1 MTAPRS
7 ARQSAKLRS
16 LITFAAVAVSAATG
30 ALLATAASAQTATGW
45 TEKVSQSQVGGHLLG
60 NPAATRKVIEYMSY
74 TCPHCALF
82 EQESTPALATGYIAD
97 GKTSLEV
104 RNFIRDP
111 VDMTVA
117 LLARCGEPR
126 SFFRRHKGLLASQ
139 RTWLGKASALG
150 RDGQA
155 AWYQGDTNTRLKR
168 IATDLGLY
176 DELRRH
182 SPLATDA
189 QINVCLA
196 NKAEQ
201 NKVLAMTKF
210 ATDTVKVQGTP
221 SFTLGGKLLADV
233 YDWKSLEP
241 LLASR

>member
-1 MTAPRS
+1 MTAP
-7 ARQSAKLRS
+7 LRPQNFTRP
-16 LITFAAVAVSAATG
+16 LVAFAAL
-30 ALLATAASAQTATGW
+30 ALTSATAALLPSAGTAQSAAPAW
-45 TEKVSQSQVGGHLLG
+45 TEKVSQSQVGGHILG
-60 NPAATRKVIEYMSY
+60 NVAAPQKIIEYMSY
-74 TCPHCALF
+74 TCPHCAAF
-82 EQESTPALATGYIAD
+82 EQESNPALASGYIAD

-111 VDMTVA
+111 VDITVA

-139 RTWLGKASALG
+139 KTWMARGAALG

-168 IATDLGLY
+168 IAGDLGLY

-182 SPLATDA
+182 APLATDA
-189 QINVCLA
+189 QINACLTD
-196 NKAEQ
+196 KAEQ

-221 SFTLGGKLLADV
+221 SFTLNGKLLADV

-241 LLASR
+241 MLATR

>member
-1 MTAPRS
+1 MIAP
-7 ARQSAKLRS
+7 LRP
-16 LITFAAVAVSAATG
+16 LIALAALAAAATSG
-30 ALLATAASAQTATGW
+30 SMLASSSIAQPAASW
-45 TEKVSQSQVGGHLLG
+45 TDKVSQSQVGGHLLG
-60 NPAATRKVIEYMSY
+60 NPAATQKVVEYMSY
-74 TCPHCALF
+74 TCPHCAAF
-82 EQESTPALATGYIAD
+82 DEESNPRLATGYIAN

-104 RNFIRDP
+104 RNFVRDP

-150 RDGQA
+150 RSGQA
-155 AWYQGDTNTRLKR
+155 AWFEGDTNTRLKR
-168 IATDLGLY
+168 IASDLGLY

-182 SPLATDA
+182 APLATDA
-189 QINVCLA
+189 QINICLS
-196 NKAEQ
+196 NKAGQ

-210 ATDTVKVQGTP
+210 AADTVKVQGTP
-221 SFTLGGKLLADV
+221 SFTLNGKLLADV

>member
-1 MTAPRS
+1 MTAP
-7 ARQSAKLRS
+7 LRP
-16 LITFAAVAVSAATG
+16 LIALATL
-30 ALLATAASAQTATGW
+30 ALTAATAALMPAASTAQSAAPAW
-45 TEKVSQSQVGGHLLG
+45 TDKVSQSQVGGHVLG
-60 NPAATRKVIEYMSY
+60 NTAATQKIVEYMSY
-74 TCPHCALF
+74 TCPHCAAF
-82 EQESTPALATGYIAD
+82 EAESNPALPSSFIAN

-111 VDMTVA
+111 VDLTVA

-139 RTWLGKASALG
+139 KTWLGKAGALG

-155 AWYQGDTNTRLKR
+155 AWYQGDNDTRLKR
-168 IATDLGLY
+168 IASDLGLY

-182 SPLATDA
+182 APLATDA
-189 QINVCLA
+189 QINACLV

-201 NKVLAMTKF
+201 NKVLSMTKF

-221 SFTLGGKLLADV
+221 SFTLNGRLLADV
-233 YDWKSLEP
+233 YNWKSLEP

>member
-1 MTAPRS
+1 MTAPSRPLLALS
-7 ARQSAKLRS
+7 AIAL
-16 LITFAAVAVSAATG
+16 AAATALFTG
-30 ALLATAASAQTATGW
+30 APGTAQTAAATAW
-45 TEKVSQSQVGGHLLG
+45 ADKVSQSQVGGHVRG
-60 NPAATRKVIEYMSY
+60 NVAAPQKIVEYMSY
-74 TCPHCALF
+74 TCPHCAAF
-82 EQESTPALATGYIAD
+82 EQESNPALATGFIAN
-97 GKTSLEV
+97 GKTSIEV

-111 VDMTVA
+111 VDLTVA

-139 RTWLGKASALG
+139 KTWLGKAGSLG
-150 RDGQA
+150 REGQA
-155 AWYQGDTNTRLKR
+155 AWYQGDTSTRLQR
-168 IATDLGLY
+168 IANDLGLY

-182 SPLATDA
+182 APLATDA
-189 QINVCLA
+189 QINACLI

-210 ATDTVKVQGTP
+210 ATETVKVQGTP
-221 SFTLGGKLLADV
+221 SFTLNGKLLADV

>member
-1 MTAPRS
+1 MTAP
-7 ARQSAKLRS
+7 LRP
-16 LITFAAVAVSAATG
+16 LTAFAGFAFATAAAT
-30 ALLATAASAQTATGW
+30 LLATSGTAQTAPAGAAAW
-45 TEKVSQSQVGGHLLG
+45 TEKVSQSQAGGHVLG
-60 NPAATRKVIEYMSY
+60 NVAAPVKVIEYMSY
-74 TCPHCALF
+74 TCPHCAAF
-82 EQESTPALATGYIAD
+82 EQDSNPALATGFIAK

-111 VDMTVA
+111 VDLTVA

-139 RTWLGKASALG
+139 KTWLGKAASLG
-150 RDGQA
+150 REGQA
-155 AWYQGDTNTRLKR
+155 AWYQGDTNARLKR
-168 IATDLGLY
+168 IAGDLGLY

-182 SPLATDA
+182 APLATDA

-196 NKAEQ
+196 NKVEQ

-210 ATDTVKVQGTP
+210 ASETVKVQGTP
-221 SFTLGGKLLADV
+221 SFTLNGKLLADV

-241 LLASR
+241 LLTSR

>member
-1 MTAPRS
+1 MKAPLRPLIALTA
-7 ARQSAKLRS
+7 
-16 LITFAAVAVSAATG
+16 FA
-30 ALLATAASAQTATGW
+30 LTAASAALLPVAGTAQSAATAW
-45 TEKVSQSQVGGHLLG
+45 TDKVSQSDVGGHVRG
-60 NPAATRKVIEYMSY
+60 NTAAPQKIIEYMSY
-74 TCPHCALF
+74 TCPHCAAF
-82 EQESTPALATGYIAD
+82 EQESSPALADGFITT

-111 VDMTVA
+111 VDLTVA

-139 RTWLGKASALG
+139 KTWLGKAGSMG
-150 RDGQA
+150 REGQA
-155 AWYQGDTNTRLKR
+155 AWYQGDTNARLQR
-168 IATDLGLY
+168 IASDLGLY

-182 SPLATDA
+182 APLATDA
-189 QINVCLA
+189 QINACLA
-196 NKAEQ
+196 NKTEQ

-221 SFTLGGKLLADV
+221 SFTLGGKLLANV

>member
-1 MTAPRS
+1 MIAP
-7 ARQSAKLRS
+7 LRPV
-16 LITFAAVAVSAATG
+16 L
-30 ALLATAASAQTATGW
+30 AASAIALAAAASLFAVSPGTAQKAAAPADW
-45 TEKVSQSQVGGHLLG
+45 SNRVSQSQVGGHVLG
-60 NPAATRKVIEYMSY
+60 NPAATQKIVEYMSY
-74 TCPHCALF
+74 TCPHCAAF
-82 EQESTPALATGYIAD
+82 DQESDPALADGFIAK

-111 VDMTVA
+111 LDMTVA

-126 SFFRRHKGLLASQ
+126 SFFRRHHGLLASQ
-139 RTWLGKASALG
+139 RTWMTKAGSLG

-155 AWYQGDTNTRLKR
+155 AWYQGDINARLKR
-168 IATDLGLY
+168 IASDLGLY

-182 SPLATDA
+182 SPLATNA
-189 QINVCLA
+189 QIDACLA

-201 NKVLAMTKF
+201 GKVLAMTKF
-210 ATDTVKVQGTP
+210 ASETVKIEGTP
-221 SFTLGGKLLADV
+221 SFTINGKLQANV

>member
-1 MTAPRS
+1 MTAP
-7 ARQSAKLRS
+7 LRP
-16 LITFAAVAVSAATG
+16 LLAVSAF
-30 ALLATAASAQTATGW
+30 ALAAAASLFAVSPGSAQKAAAPADW
-45 TEKVSQSQVGGHLLG
+45 SNRVSQSQVGGHVLG
-60 NPAATRKVIEYMSY
+60 NPAATQKIVEYMSY
-74 TCPHCALF
+74 TCPHCAAF
-82 EQESTPALATGYIAD
+82 EQESNPALADDFIAK

-126 SFFRRHKGLLASQ
+126 SFFRRHHGLLASQ
-139 RTWLGKASALG
+139 RAWMTKAGSLG
-150 RDGQA
+150 REGQA
-155 AWYQGDTNTRLKR
+155 AWYQGDINARLKR
-168 IATDLGLY
+168 IASDLGLY

-182 SPLATDA
+182 APLATNA
-189 QINVCLA
+189 QIDACLA

-210 ATDTVKVQGTP
+210 AGETVKIEGTP
-221 SFTLGGKLLADV
+221 SFTINGKLQANV
-233 YDWKSLEP
+233 FDWKSLEP

>member
-1 MTAPRS
+1 MKAPLRPLIALTA
-7 ARQSAKLRS
+7 
-16 LITFAAVAVSAATG
+16 FA
-30 ALLATAASAQTATGW
+30 LTAASAALLPVAGTAQSAATAW
-45 TEKVSQSQVGGHLLG
+45 TDKVSQSDVGGHVRG
-60 NPAATRKVIEYMSY
+60 NTAAPQKIIEYMSY
-74 TCPHCALF
+74 TCPHCAAF
-82 EQESTPALATGYIAD
+82 EQESNPALADGYIAT

-111 VDMTVA
+111 VDLTVA

-139 RTWLGKASALG
+139 KTWLGKAGSMG
-150 RDGQA
+150 REGQA
-155 AWYQGDTNTRLKR
+155 AWYQGDTNARLQR
-168 IATDLGLY
+168 IASDLGLY

-182 SPLATDA
+182 APLATDA
-189 QINVCLA
+189 QINACLA
-196 NKAEQ
+196 NKTEQ

-221 SFTLGGKLLADV
+221 SFTLGGKLLANV

>member
-1 MTAPRS
+1 MKAPLRPLIALTA
-7 ARQSAKLRS
+7 
-16 LITFAAVAVSAATG
+16 FA
-30 ALLATAASAQTATGW
+30 LTAASAALLPVAGTAQSAATAW
-45 TEKVSQSQVGGHLLG
+45 TDRVSQSDVGGHVRG
-60 NPAATRKVIEYMSY
+60 NTAAPQKIIEYMSY
-74 TCPHCALF
+74 TCPHCAAF
-82 EQESTPALATGYIAD
+82 EQESSPALADGFIAT

-111 VDMTVA
+111 VDLTVA

-139 RTWLGKASALG
+139 KTWLGKAGSMG
-150 RDGQA
+150 REGQA
-155 AWYQGDTNTRLKR
+155 AWYQGDTNARLQR
-168 IATDLGLY
+168 IASDLGLY

-182 SPLATDA
+182 APLATDA
-189 QINVCLA
+189 QINACLA
-196 NKAEQ
+196 NKTEQ

-221 SFTLGGKLLADV
+221 SFTLGGKLLANV